1 MFSVNAHCV
10 KKSLLREPNLTLTKF
25 VKICH
30 AAESSR
36 DQLKVMWDSDSFA
49 VSAVKRSGPPGGH
62 SGPSGGHGSVSGGRG
77 GACTSRGGGRG
88 GHNSKKSQSQAYARS
103 NILVILML
111 NRPVCSQKSSNS
123 LLPYH
128 TSTCIHD
135 LVRVRWLHSW
145 WDNQLQL
152 LTKLFTNLY
161 SYTLTHLFLEPHTI
175 RWTGLSNV

>member
-1 MFSVNAHCV
+1 MSEQGPGWDSRQLGQRFENKGEFRDQENISICDKDVFSVNAHCV

-25 VKICH
+25 VKICR

-36 DQLKVMWDSDSFA
+36 DQLKVMSDSDSFA

-111 NRPVCSQKSSNS
+111 NRTVCSQKSSNS
-123 LLPYH
+123 LLP
-128 TSTCIHD
+128 
-135 LVRVRWLHSW
+135 
-145 WDNQLQL
+145 
-152 LTKLFTNLY
+152 
-161 SYTLTHLFLEPHTI
+161 
-175 RWTGLSNV
+175 